1 MSVALRKEVEKLNF
15 ISVCWFLLAVFG
27 KISQERDELGKEVA
41 VCGRN
46 DRNKGSIKIQGFAGL
61 EKSTA
66 FRSQAVRD

>member
-1 MSVALRKEVEKLNF
+1 M
-15 ISVCWFLLAVFG
+15 FG